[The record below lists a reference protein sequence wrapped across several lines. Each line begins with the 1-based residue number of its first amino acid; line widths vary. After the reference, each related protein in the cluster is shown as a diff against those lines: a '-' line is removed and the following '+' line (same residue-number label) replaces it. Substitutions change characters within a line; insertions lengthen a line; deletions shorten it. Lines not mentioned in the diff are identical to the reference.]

1 MVDITV
7 FTPAYNRAN
16 LLPRLY
22 ESLKRQTSKNFMW
35 IVVDDGSTDNTKELV
50 QKWIDKTNEFEIK
63 YIYKEN
69 GGLHTAY
76 NEAIAA
82 LETELSVCIDSDDY
96 MPDYAIEVITNFWK
110 ENGSDEYA
118 GIVAPDSF
126 ENGEIIGD
134 PLPDQKS
141 VNLID
146 LLIGKYN
153 INNGDRKNV
162 IRSDLYK
169 SVAPMTIYEGEKN
182 FNPHYMHLQISKNY
196 DFLVLNKS
204 LCVVEYQ
211 QDGMTNNMI
220 RQYYSSPN
228 SFAQTRRLY
237 LSFKEASFKFKMR
250 NSIHYISSCL
260 LSKQK
265 RIIKNTPCKGYAI
278 VALPFGFMLSKYIKY
293 KYKKL
298 YLK

>member
-7 FTPAYNRAN
+7 FTPAYNRAD

-22 ESLKRQTSKNFMW
+22 KSLKRQTSKNFMW

-50 QKWIDKTNEFEIK
+50 QKWIDETNEFEIK

-96 MPDYAIEVITNFWK
+96 MPDYAIEIITDFWR

-153 INNGDRKNV
+153 IDNGDRKNV

-169 SVAPMTIYEGEKN
+169 SVAPMTVYEGEKN
-182 FNPHYMHLQISKNY
+182 FNPHYMHLQISKKY

-211 QDGMTNNMI
+211 PDGMTNNMI
-220 RQYYSSPN
+220 KQYYSSPN

-237 LSFKEASFKFKMR
+237 LSFKDAPFKFKMR
-250 NSIHYISSCL
+250 NSIHYVSSCL

-265 RIIKNTPCKGYAI
+265 GIIKNTSCKGYAI
-278 VALPFGFMLSKYIKY
+278 VAFPFGFMLSKYIKY

>member
-1 MVDITV
+1 MAVDITV
-7 FTPAYNRAN
+7 FTPTYNRAN
-16 LLPRLY
+16 LLERLY
-22 ESLKRQTSKNFMW
+22 NSLQNQTSKNFIW
-35 IVVDDGSTDNTKELV
+35 LVIDDGSTDDTKQVVQNWIENTK
-50 QKWIDKTNEFEIK
+50 DFEIK

-76 NEAIAA
+76 NEAIAN

-96 MPDYAIEVITNFWK
+96 MPDYAIEEITKFWHK
-110 ENGSDEYA
+110 YGGYEYA

-134 PLPDQKS
+134 PLPNQKA

-146 LLIGKYN
+146 LLIGKYK

-162 IRSDLYK
+162 IRSELYK
-169 SVAPMTIYEGEKN
+169 QVAPMPVYTGEKN
-182 FNPHYMHLQISKNY
+182 FNPHYMHLEISKNY
-196 DFLVLNKS
+196 DFLVFNKS

-211 QDGMTNNMI
+211 NDGMTNNMI
-220 RQYYSSPN
+220 KQYYSSPN

-237 LSFKEASFKFKMR
+237 LSFKDAPFKFKMR
-250 NSIHYISSCL
+250 NSIHYVSSCL

-265 RIIKNTPCKGYAI
+265 GIIKNTPCKVYGILSFPFGYA
-278 VALPFGFMLSKYIKY
+278 LSKYIKY
-293 KYKKL
+293 KYKKI
-298 YLK
+298 YL

>member
-7 FTPAYNRAN
+7 FTPAYNRAD

-35 IVVDDGSTDNTKELV
+35 IVVDDGSTDNTRELV
-50 QKWIDKTNEFEIK
+50 QKWIDQTTEFEIK

-96 MPDYAIEVITNFWK
+96 MPDYAVELITDFWR

-126 ENGEIIGD
+126 ESGEIIGD
-134 PLPDQKS
+134 PLPDQKT

-146 LLIGKYN
+146 LLIGKYK

-169 SVAPMTIYEGEKN
+169 SVAPMTIYDGEKN
-182 FNPHYMHLQISKNY
+182 FNPHYMHLQISQKY

-211 QDGMTNNMI
+211 QDGMTNNML
-220 RQYYSSPN
+220 RQYYTSPN
-228 SFAQTRRLY
+228 SFAQIRRLY
-237 LSFKEASFKFKMR
+237 LSFKDAPFKFKMR
-250 NSIHYISSCL
+250 NSIHYVSSCL

-265 RIIKNTPCKGYAI
+265 DIIKNTPCKGYAI
-278 VALPFGFMLSKYIKY
+278 AAFPFGFMLSKYIKY
-293 KYKKL
+293 KYKKV

>member
-7 FTPAYNRAN
+7 FTPAYNRAD

-22 ESLKRQTSKNFMW
+22 DSLNRQTSKNFIW
-35 IVVDDGSTDNTKELV
+35 IVVDDGSKDNTRELV
-50 QKWIDKTNEFEIK
+50 EKWIAETTEYEIK

-76 NEAIAA
+76 NTAIAN

-96 MPDYAIEVITNFWK
+96 MPDYAIEEITKFWK
-110 ENGSDEYA
+110 EHGSDKYA

-134 PLPDQKS
+134 PLPNQKS

-146 LLIGKYN
+146 LLTGKYN

-162 IRSDLYK
+162 VRSDLYK
-169 SVAPMTIYEGEKN
+169 KVAPMPVLNNEKN
-182 FNPHYMHLQISKNY
+182 FNPHYMHLQISLEY
-196 DFLVLNKS
+196 DFLVYNRS

-211 QDGMTNNMI
+211 PEGMTNSI
-220 RQYYSSPN
+220 VKQYYSSPN
-228 SFAQTRRLY
+228 SFAQIRRLY
-237 LSFKEASFKFKMR
+237 LSFKDTSFKFKLKHSM
-250 NSIHYISSCL
+250 HYVSSCL
-260 LSKQK
+260 LAKQK
-265 RIIKNTPCKGYAI
+265 GIIKNAPKKGYAI
-278 VALPFGFMLSKYIKY
+278 LAFPLGFALSKYIKY
-293 KYKKL
+293 KCR
-298 YLK
+298 

>member
-22 ESLKRQTSKNFMW
+22 ESLKRQTSKNFKW
-35 IVVDDGSTDNTKELV
+35 ILVDDGSTDNTRELAEKWVKE
-50 QKWIDKTNEFEIK
+50 TTEFEIK
-63 YIYKEN
+63 YIHKEN

-76 NEAIAA
+76 NSAIAE
-82 LETELSVCIDSDDY
+82 LDTELSVCIDSDDY
-96 MPDYAIEVITNFWK
+96 MPDYAIKLITEFWK
-110 ENGSDEYA
+110 ENGSDKYA

-134 PLPDQKS
+134 PLPDQKT

-146 LLIGKYN
+146 LLTGKYN
-153 INNGDRKNV
+153 IVNGDRKNV
-162 IRSDLYK
+162 VRSDLYK
-169 SVAPMTIYEGEKN
+169 SVAPMMSYEGEKN
-182 FNPHYMHLQISKNY
+182 FNPHYMHLQISEKY

-211 QDGMTNNMI
+211 SDGMTNNMI
-220 RQYYSSPN
+220 RQYYTSPN

-237 LSFKEASFKFKMR
+237 LSFKDTSFKFKMR
-250 NSIHYISSCL
+250 NSIHYVSSCL

-265 RIIKNTPCKGYAI
+265 NIIKNSPKKGYAI
-278 VALPFGFMLSKYIKY
+278 VAFPFGFMLSKYIKY
-293 KYKKL
+293 KYKKN